1 MSKTTDAEQQ
11 EFMDDF
17 VKMPARVARRMKL
30 RSMTEE
36 RIRQFV
42 GDILADSIKT
52 NKQ

>member
-1 MSKTTDAEQQ
+1 MSKATDAEQQ

-17 VKMPARVARRMKL
+17 TKMSARVARRMKL

-42 GDILADSIKT
+42 GDIMKDSMAKP
-52 NKQ
+52 N